1 MQQQEEVVTNT
12 PTPSRTIRIT
22 HDGDYTVS
30 VNHGVTKA
38 ENGRSFLTFSTV
50 DEAMTAFAE
59 LRAAEVRSSYLTYSL
74 FVKSQAELT
83 EDSLRTEV
91 LALVPS
97 ANVTYLRV
105 DDNTHTGKVVVDI
118 LEDYQTIKGS
128 SSETLRFFHFDP
140 KRVRSQGSRP
150 PREGDSSPRT
160 PRVQRDFRPRDQ
172 GDQRP
177 PRRQWESR
185 PPREQGE
192 QRPPRR
198 QWESR
203 PPREQGEQRP
213 PREQDEQ
220 RPPRRQWESRPPRD
234 QGQQS
239 DQDGFQP
246 VRTHRSQ
253 GGRGGQRP
261 FHQGRGGGRGNNT
274 NSV

>member
-38 ENGRSFLTFSTV
+38 ENGRSFLTFTTV

-59 LRAAEVRSSYLTYSL
+59 LRAADVRSSYLTYSL

-83 EDSLRTEV
+83 EDSLRTQV
-91 LALVPS
+91 LALVPG
-97 ANVTYLRV
+97 AHVTYLRV
-105 DDNTHTGKVVVDI
+105 DDNTHTGKVVVDL
-118 LEDYQTIKGS
+118 LEDYQTVKGS
-128 SSETLRFFHFDP
+128 SGETLRFFHFDP
-140 KRVRSQGSRP
+140 KRVKSQGSRA
-150 PREGDSSPRT
+150 PREGDHRQPREHRT
-160 PRVQRDFRPRDQ
+160 PRDSGEQRPRVQRDFRPRD
-172 GDQRP
+172 
-177 PRRQWESR
+177 
-185 PPREQGE
+185 QGE

-203 PPREQGEQRP
+203 PGVQ
-213 PREQDEQ
+213 
-220 RPPRRQWESRPPRD
+220 RD
-234 QGQQS
+234 QGQQRPPR
-239 DQDGFQP
+239 DDDGFQP

>member
-38 ENGRSFLTFSTV
+38 ENGRSFLTFSTL

-97 ANVTYLRV
+97 AHVTYLRV

-160 PRVQRDFRPRDQ
+160 PRVQSESRPPRRQWESRPPRDQSGQ

-185 PPREQGE
+185 PPREQSDQGE

-203 PPREQGEQRP
+203 PPREQG
-213 PREQDEQ
+213 
-220 RPPRRQWESRPPRD
+220 
-234 QGQQS
+234 

-246 VRTHRSQ
+246 VRTHRSQGQ

>member
-38 ENGRSFLTFSTV
+38 ENGRSFLTFTTV
-50 DEAMTAFAE
+50 EEAMTAFGE
-59 LRAAEVRSSYLTYSL
+59 LRAADVRSSYLTYSL

-83 EDSLRTEV
+83 EDSLKTSV

-97 ANVTYLRV
+97 AHVTYLRV
-105 DDNTHTGKVVVDI
+105 DDNTHTGKVVVDL

-140 KRVRSQGSRP
+140 KRVKSQGSRA
-150 PREGDSSPRT
+150 PREGDHREQRT
-160 PRVQRDFRPRDQ
+160 PRVQRDSRPQRDQ
-172 GDQRP
+172 G
-177 PRRQWESR
+177 ET
-185 PPREQGE
+185 
-192 QRPPRR
+192 
-198 QWESR
+198 
-203 PPREQGEQRP
+203 
-213 PREQDEQ
+213 

-234 QGQQS
+234 QGETRPPRRQWESRPGVQREQS

-246 VRTHRSQ
+246 VRTHRSQGQ

>member
-38 ENGRSFLTFSTV
+38 ENGRSFLTFTTV

-59 LRAAEVRSSYLTYSL
+59 LRAADVRSSYLTYSL

-83 EDSLRTEV
+83 EDSLRTQV
-91 LALVPS
+91 LALVPG
-97 ANVTYLRV
+97 AHVTYLRV
-105 DDNTHTGKVVVDI
+105 DDNTHTGKVVVDL
-118 LEDYQTIKGS
+118 LEDYQTVKGS
-128 SSETLRFFHFDP
+128 SGETLRFFHFDP
-140 KRVRSQGSRP
+140 KRVKSQGSRA
-150 PREGDSSPRT
+150 PREGDSREQRT
-160 PRVQRDFRPRDQ
+160 PRVQRTPRDQ

-185 PPREQGE
+185 PPRVQGEQGD

-203 PPREQGEQRP
+203 PPREQ
-213 PREQDEQ
+213 
-220 RPPRRQWESRPPRD
+220 
-234 QGQQS
+234 S

-246 VRTHRSQ
+246 VRTHRSQGQ

>member
-38 ENGRSFLTFSTV
+38 ENGRSFLTFSTLE
-50 DEAMTAFAE
+50 DAITAFGE
-59 LRAAEVRSSYLTYSL
+59 LRAADVRSSYLTYSL

-83 EDSLRTEV
+83 EDSLKEQV

-97 ANVTYLRV
+97 AHVTYLRV

-118 LEDYQTIKGS
+118 LEDYQTVKGS

-172 GDQRP
+172 GEQRP

-185 PPREQGE
+185 PQRDQGEQRPQRDQGE

-203 PPREQGEQRP
+203 PGVQ
-213 PREQDEQ
+213 
-220 RPPRRQWESRPPRD
+220 RD

-253 GGRGGQRP
+253 GQGGRGGQRS

>member
-38 ENGRSFLTFSTV
+38 ENGRSFLTFTTV
-50 DEAMTAFAE
+50 EEAMTAFAE
-59 LRAAEVRSSYLTYSL
+59 LRAADVRSSYLTYSL

-83 EDSLRTEV
+83 EDTLKTQV

-97 ANVTYLRV
+97 AHVTYLRV

-118 LEDYQTIKGS
+118 LEDYQTVKGS

-150 PREGDSSPRT
+150 PREGDSREQRT
-160 PRVQRDFRPRDQ
+160 PRVQRDSRPRDQ

-185 PPREQGE
+185 PPRDQGEQRPPRDQGE

-203 PPREQGEQRP
+203 PQRE
-213 PREQDEQ
+213 
-220 RPPRRQWESRPPRD
+220 
-234 QGQQS
+234 QS

-246 VRTHRSQ
+246 VRTHRGQ

>member
-38 ENGRSFLTFSTV
+38 ENGRSFLTFSTL
-50 DEAMTAFAE
+50 DDAITAFGE
-59 LRAAEVRSSYLTYSL
+59 LRAADVRSSYLTYSL

-83 EDSLRTEV
+83 EDSLKEQV
-91 LALVPS
+91 LAIVPS

-118 LEDYQTIKGS
+118 LEDYQTVKVTG
-128 SSETLRFFHFDP
+128 SETLRFFHFDP
-140 KRVRSQGSRP
+140 KRVRSQGSRA

-177 PRRQWESR
+177 PRRQWEQR
-185 PPREQGE
+185 PQRDQGDQGD

-203 PPREQGEQRP
+203 PPREQG
-213 PREQDEQ
+213 
-220 RPPRRQWESRPPRD
+220 
-234 QGQQS
+234 

-246 VRTHRSQ
+246 VRTHRSQGQ

>member
-38 ENGRSFLTFSTV
+38 ENGRSFLTFTTV

-59 LRAAEVRSSYLTYSL
+59 LRAADVRSSYLTYSL
-74 FVKSQAELT
+74 FVKSQSELT

-97 ANVTYLRV
+97 ARVTYLRV
-105 DDNTHTGKVVVDI
+105 DDNTHTGKVVVDL
-118 LEDYQTIKGS
+118 LEDYQTVKGS

-140 KRVRSQGSRP
+140 KRVKSQGSRA
-150 PREGDSSPRT
+150 PRDGASSPRT
-160 PRVQRDFRPRDQ
+160 PRPPRDYSESSPRPRVQRDSRPRD
-172 GDQRP
+172 
-177 PRRQWESR
+177 
-185 PPREQGE
+185 QGE

-203 PPREQGEQRP
+203 PPR
-213 PREQDEQ
+213 DH
-220 RPPRRQWESRPPRD
+220 SD
-234 QGQQS
+234 QGQQRS
-239 DQDGFQP
+239 PRDDDGFQP

>member
-30 VNHGVTKA
+30 VNHGVTKT
-38 ENGRSFLTFSTV
+38 EHGRSFLTFTTLE
-50 DEAMTAFAE
+50 DAITAFGE

-83 EDSLRTEV
+83 EDTLRTQV
-91 LALVPS
+91 LAIVPS

-105 DDNTHTGKVVVDI
+105 DDNTHTGKVVVDL
-118 LEDYQTIKGS
+118 LEDYQTVKGTT
-128 SSETLRFFHFDP
+128 SETLRFFHFDP
-140 KRVRSQGSRP
+140 KRVRSQGSRA
-150 PREGDSSPRT
+150 PRENGDSKEQRT
-160 PRVQRDFRPRDQ
+160 PRVQRDQGESRPPRRQWEQRPPRQQGEQ
-172 GDQRP
+172 GDSRPPRQQGEQGDSRP

-185 PPREQGE
+185 PPREQGDH
-192 QRPPRR
+192 
-198 QWESR
+198 S
-203 PPREQGEQRP
+203 
-213 PREQDEQ
+213 
-220 RPPRRQWESRPPRD
+220 
-234 QGQQS
+234 
-239 DQDGFQP
+239 DGFQP

-261 FHQGRGGGRGNNT
+261 SYQGRGGGRGNNT

>member
-1 MQQQEEVVTNT
+1 MQQQEEIVTNT

-30 VNHGVTKA
+30 VNHGVTKT
-38 ENGRSFLTFSTV
+38 EHGRSFLTFTTL
-50 DEAMTAFAE
+50 DDAITAFGE

-83 EDSLRTEV
+83 EDTLRTQV
-91 LALVPS
+91 LAIVPS

-118 LEDYQTIKGS
+118 LEDYQTVKGTTN
-128 SSETLRFFHFDP
+128 EALRFFHFDP
-140 KRVRSQGSRP
+140 KRVRSQGARA
-150 PREGDSSPRT
+150 PRDGDSSPRT
-160 PRVQRDFRPRDQ
+160 PRVQRDSRPQRDQ
-172 GDQRP
+172 GDSRP

-185 PPREQGE
+185 PPREQGD
-192 QRPPRR
+192 
-198 QWESR
+198 SR
-203 PPREQGEQRP
+203 PPREQG
-213 PREQDEQ
+213 D
-220 RPPRRQWESRPPRD
+220 SRPPRD
-234 QGQQS
+234 QG

-261 FHQGRGGGRGNNT
+261 FHQGRGGGRGDGRGNNT

>member
-30 VNHGVTKA
+30 VNHGVTKT
-38 ENGRSFLTFSTV
+38 EHGRSFLTFTTLE
-50 DEAMTAFAE
+50 DAITAFGE

-83 EDSLRTEV
+83 EDTLRTQV
-91 LALVPS
+91 LAIVPS

-105 DDNTHTGKVVVDI
+105 DDNTHTGKVVVDL
-118 LEDYQTIKGS
+118 LEDYQTVKGTA
-128 SSETLRFFHFDP
+128 SETLRFFHFDP
-140 KRVRSQGSRP
+140 KRVRSQGSRA
-150 PREGDSSPRT
+150 PRDGDSSPRT
-160 PRVQRDFRPRDQ
+160 PRVQRESRPQ
-172 GDQRP
+172 GESRSPRRQWESRPPRQQGEQGEQRPARQQGESRP

-185 PPREQGE
+185 PPREQ
-192 QRPPRR
+192 
-198 QWESR
+198 
-203 PPREQGEQRP
+203 
-213 PREQDEQ
+213 
-220 RPPRRQWESRPPRD
+220 
-234 QGQQS
+234 S

-246 VRTHRSQ
+246 VRTHRSQGQ

>member
-1 MQQQEEVVTNT
+1 MQQSEEVVTNT

-30 VNHGVTKA
+30 VNHGVTKT
-38 ENGRSFLTFSTV
+38 EHGRSFLTFTTLE
-50 DEAMTAFAE
+50 DAITAFGE

-74 FVKSQAELT
+74 FVKSQTELT
-83 EDSLRTEV
+83 EDTLRTQV
-91 LALVPS
+91 LAIVPS

-118 LEDYQTIKGS
+118 LEDYQTVKGTAN
-128 SSETLRFFHFDP
+128 ETLRFFHFDP
-140 KRVRSQGSRP
+140 KRVRSQGSRA
-150 PREGDSSPRT
+150 PRDGDSSPRT
-160 PRVQRDFRPRDQ
+160 PRVQRDSRPQRDQ
-172 GDQRP
+172 GESRP

-185 PPREQGE
+185 PPRVQGEQGE
-192 QRPPRR
+192 QRDQGESRPPRR

-203 PPREQGEQRP
+203 PPRVQGEQR
-213 PREQDEQ
+213 
-220 RPPRRQWESRPPRD
+220 
-234 QGQQS
+234 

-253 GGRGGQRP
+253 GQGGRGGQRS
-261 FHQGRGGGRGNNT
+261 FHQGRGGGGRSNNT